1 MIVLTV
7 LFSTFL
13 QVPFLNLMAAFKQRG
28 GSPRIRVGGNTQETA
43 WMVDSIPGGK
53 VLMKSQGNSSNPVSL
68 KQLL

>member
-1 MIVLTV
+1 MSVLTI

-53 VLMKSQGNSSNPVSL
+53 VLMKAQGNSSNPVSL
-68 KQLL
+68 KQSL